1 MLDVPKLIGK
11 EPKLTSSRNLNQTFS
26 HCQQLLP
33 YTKSLEHLSGKQ
45 HCVLFLKLQ
54 HQSKDDSSVAIGNL
68 RLVIKSMTLRWRN
81 KCIGYFRRYKALNK
95 RNVAP
100 KMTILTKIVNE
111 HFVTF
116 LSILVD
122 EKQTTLSNVKLYN

>member
-1 MLDVPKLIGK
+1 MAILEDTKLLI
-11 EPKLTSSRNLNQTFS
+11 
-26 HCQQLLP
+26 
-33 YTKSLEHLSGKQ
+33 
-45 HCVLFLKLQ
+45 
-54 HQSKDDSSVAIGNL
+54 
-68 RLVIKSMTLRWRN
+68 
-81 KCIGYFRRYKALNK
+81 K

-122 EKQTTLSNVKLYN
+122 EKQTTLSSVKL